1 MSKGTVRIALAGNP
15 NAGKSTIFNALTGSR
30 QHVGNWPGKTVEKK
44 VGTFKF
50 QNYRAEVIDLPGTY
64 SLSAYSPE
72 EQIARDFIVQEKPDL
87 VVAVVDAANLER
99 NLYLTAQILEAGV
112 PLIVALNMSDVAE
125 SRGYQIDKA
134 KLSELLGGV
143 PVVQTIANKGVGLD
157 QLREKIVEFIEN
169 GVASPRRSI
178 EYDRD
183 IEKEIAILSKEIS
196 TIPALTE
203 VYQPRW
209 LAVRLL
215 EGEPD
220 LVEMVKKTAGTQ
232 HLLKVYDQSLKRLR
246 QIYGEDL
253 DVVIA
258 DGRYGFVHGVVTTVL
273 KRSRQQRLTISDRI
287 DKIATNKWLGIPL
300 FLALMYLVFNLVQ
313 NVSAP
318 YLDWVDSVI
327 SGPISNW
334 TTFLLAAS
342 GSPQWLVSLI
352 RDGILAGV
360 GGVLVFVPGLL
371 VMYFSLAFLED
382 SGYLARAA
390 FVMDRAMSALG
401 LHGKSFIPM
410 ILSFGCNVP
419 GIYATRT
426 IESHSSRILTGLL
439 IPFMS
444 CSARLPVYVLFGLAF
459 FPSRAGTVIWGMYV
473 IGIVVAAIVG
483 VVLSRTVF
491 KGTEQGVFVMELPPY
506 RMPTLKG
513 LLIHMWEHT
522 SAFVRKA
529 GTVIVA
535 IAVVVWFLL
544 NVPWGVENPRDSY
557 FGRLSAAISPI
568 FAPLGFD
575 SWQAAGSL
583 ITGFIAKE
591 VVISTMSEIYVG
603 EEEDAESAPFTPFLT
618 DVQDIV
624 VGFGAATVS
633 AGQEL
638 IEVLTPGFTLFA
650 GEEEEEDAGQI
661 ELSKAL
667 QSTFTPLTA
676 LAFLIFVLLYVPC
689 VATVAAQAQEF
700 GWRWAAFSVVLNM
713 AVAWFAAFVVY
724 QGGQLLG
731 FV

>member
-1 MSKGTVRIALAGNP
+1 MSKGNIRIALAGNP
-15 NAGKSTIFNALTGSR
+15 NAGKSTIFNALTSSR

-44 VGTFKF
+44 EGAFKH
-50 QNYRAEVIDLPGTY
+50 QDCKAEVIDLPGTY

-99 NLYLTAQILEAGV
+99 NLYLTAQILETGV

-134 KLSELLGGV
+134 KLSELLGGA
-143 PVVQTIANKGVGLD
+143 PVVQTIASKGIGLD
-157 QLREKIVEFIEN
+157 QLREKIVEFVEN
-169 GVASPRRSI
+169 EAASPQRSI

-183 IEKEIAILSKEIS
+183 IEKEIAILSREIS
-196 TIPALTE
+196 TVPVLTE

-220 LVEMVKKTAGTQ
+220 LIEIVKKTAGTQ
-232 HLLKVYDQSLKRLR
+232 HLLRVYDQSLKRLR
-246 QIYGEDL
+246 QVYGEDL
-253 DVVIA
+253 DVAIT
-258 DGRYGFVHGVVTTVL
+258 DGRYGFVHGVVKTAL
-273 KRSRQQRLTISDRI
+273 KRSLQQRLTTSDRI

-327 SGPISNW
+327 GGPISNW
-334 TTFLLAAS
+334 TAFLLTAG
-342 GSPQWLVSLI
+342 GSPQWLTALI
-352 RDGILAGV
+352 RDGIIAGV

-390 FVMDRAMSALG
+390 FVMDKAMSALG

-426 IESHSSRILTGLL
+426 IESRSSRILTGLL

-444 CSARLPVYVLFGLAF
+444 CSARLPVYVLFGMAF

-473 IGIVVAAIVG
+473 VGILVAIIVG

-491 KGTEQGVFVMELPPY
+491 KGAEQGAFVMELPPY

-522 SAFVRKA
+522 SGFVRKA

-535 IAVVVWFLL
+535 VAVVIWFLL
-544 NVPWGVENPRDSY
+544 NVPWGVENPHDSY
-557 FGRLSAAISPI
+557 FGQLSTAISPI

-575 SWQAAGSL
+575 NWQATGALVS
-583 ITGFIAKE
+583 GFIAKE
-591 VVISTMSEIYVG
+591 VVVSTMSQIYVG
-603 EEEDAESAPFTPFLT
+603 EEADAEPTPSTPFLT

-624 VGFGAATVS
+624 VGFGVATVS
-633 AGQEL
+633 AGKEL

-650 GEEEEEDAGQI
+650 GEEEEDDGQI
-661 ELSKAL
+661 GLSKAL
-667 QSTFTPLTA
+667 QSAFTPLTA

-700 GWRWAAFSVVLNM
+700 GWQWAVFSVGLNM
-713 AVAWFAAFVVY
+713 AVAWIAALVVY

-731 FV
+731 FA